1 MTVLTLFDSD
11 HNSTKFDEL
20 ICSADDLTAVSK
32 QQSIPLMEIS
42 EIRIE
47 GKNLL
52 IRKADGSEVA
62 FQTESQTETEEWYAF
77 VPI

>member
-1 MTVLTLFDSD
+1 MTVLRLFDFD
-11 HNSTKFDEL
+11 HTSTKFDG
-20 ICSADDLTAVSK
+20 IIYSADDVTAVAK